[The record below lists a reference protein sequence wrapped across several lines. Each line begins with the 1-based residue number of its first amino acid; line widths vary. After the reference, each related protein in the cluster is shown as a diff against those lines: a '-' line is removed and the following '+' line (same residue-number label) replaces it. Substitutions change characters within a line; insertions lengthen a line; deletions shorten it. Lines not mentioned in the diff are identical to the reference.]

1 VHNFFAVVNPP
12 MATRSSRRKRAR
24 LASAARALNAIPRNA
39 MRQKPAFH
47 RHFCSTL
54 NFSSAIMH
62 AKNFLSAR
70 FADDRGADAVAS
82 GARHLHTILSGVTVI
97 FFLL

>member
-12 MATRSSRRKRAR
+12 TATRSKRRRRAST
-24 LASAARALNAIPRNA
+24 ASGARAFHA
-39 MRQKPAFH
+39 MPQHAMWQKPAFH
-47 RHFCSTL
+47 RHFCIVL
-54 NFSSAIMH
+54 NFSSAIAP
-62 AKNFLSAR
+62 AKNFFAAR
-70 FADDRGADAVAS
+70 SADDRGDDAVDG